1 MNTPLLVAG
10 ASECG
15 LAALERLV
23 LHPHLCFNSLTML
36 APGGIACGGV
46 GSDLTPTMLAQLVS
60 AHALALALCDQVDV
74 RVDRQQRRGTP
85 TSTCINV

>member
-1 MNTPLLVAG
+1 MAG

-23 LHPHLCFNSLTML
+23 LHPQLCFNSLTLL

-46 GSDLTPTMLAQLVS
+46 GSDLTPTMLARLVS
-60 AHALALALCDQVDV
+60 AHALAMCD
-74 RVDRQQRRGTP
+74 
-85 TSTCINV
+85 